1 MTSLEDILGKMT
13 KTRYTYEELMEDD
26 LPEGVDAKRL
36 ESYLDD
42 EEFEEIMEISRE
54 EFYKLPQWKQVF
66 LGVHDVGWI
75 FLSHDR
81 SCPKHTLQEQ
91 QASLTAD
98 QEIRHPTAQEDH
110 MFTHRTKA

>member
-1 MTSLEDILGKMT
+1 MNFYEVLDLTNDNILLCGVQDGKQDGEMTSLEDILGKMT

-54 EFYKLPQWKQVF
+54 EFYKLPQWKQ
-66 LGVHDVGWI
+66 DKIKQQVGL
-75 FLSHDR
+75 F
-81 SCPKHTLQEQ
+81 
-91 QASLTAD
+91 
-98 QEIRHPTAQEDH
+98 
-110 MFTHRTKA
+110 